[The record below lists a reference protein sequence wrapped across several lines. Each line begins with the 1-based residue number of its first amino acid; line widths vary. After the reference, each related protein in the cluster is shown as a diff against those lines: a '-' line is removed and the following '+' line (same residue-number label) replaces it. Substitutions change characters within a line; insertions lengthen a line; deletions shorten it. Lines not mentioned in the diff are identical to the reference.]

1 MLSSA
6 VTSEPRL
13 SEDINLGSGSVLDT
27 GEVELEQVLTG
38 LGPLRSSSSLVIKQ
52 RIQTCELVTGC
63 SQESRFTVT
72 GPGGDTL
79 YWAKEH
85 SGCLER

>member
-63 SQESRFTVT
+63 SQENRFTVT
-72 GPGGDTL
+72 GPAGDTL